1 MCKSQYGFSMNET
14 PATKMKQP
22 VEHFSHGY
30 AIRKQFN
37 VEMQLFQA
45 YFPQPRVQALYDC
58 QLFLKLG
65 YPGKIKTLCN

>member
-30 AIRKQFN
+30 AIRKQFK
-37 VEMQLFQA
+37 VTIQLFEA
-45 YFPQPRVQALYDC
+45 YFPQPRVQAL
-58 QLFLKLG
+58 
-65 YPGKIKTLCN
+65 